1 MVLLKHIPLIGVHIL
16 IYGAVWGLAGP
27 VIGWGPRVFGALLI
41 WVSCRDIAV
50 FEVPDVA
57 AALLVITGIVLAS
70 DMLWALGSALLWAA
84 RFLGVQQGAR
94 VWMGH
99 EALGLGDVKL
109 MGGLAAGLGPVA
121 PIYVTL
127 YASVAAIAALIA
139 LTLNRGVKLD
149 EIALTGIAF
158 GPFLCL
164 CAWGIWL
171 WGFGS

>member
-16 IYGAVWGLAGP
+16 VYGALWWLIAP
-27 VIGWGPRVFGALLI
+27 VVSWGPLVLGALLVWI
-41 WVSCRDIAV
+41 SCRDIAI

-57 AALLVITGIVLAS
+57 AALLVVTGVVLAP
-70 DMLWALGSALLWAA
+70 DMLWAFGSAVLWAA
-84 RFLGVQQGAR
+84 LYLGMREAAR
-94 VWMGH
+94 LWMGQ

-109 MGGLAAGLGPVA
+109 MGGLAAWLGPVA

-127 YASVAAIAALIA
+127 YASIAAIAALIA

-149 EIALTGIAF
+149 EIARTGIAF

-171 WGFGS
+171 WGFVS